1 MEKKL
6 FEQLI
11 TSMNEMVAIENGEMK
26 SLPEHV
32 HRHAIP
38 NVKSLRNNAG
48 MSQAEFAELIGAS
61 TATVQSWE
69 LERRVPSGIAL
80 RMLFLIEQNPNVVD
94 TLRTI

>member
-6 FEQLI
+6 FEQLV

-26 SLPEHV
+26 PLPEHV
-32 HRHAIP
+32 YRHSIP
-38 NVKSLRNNAG
+38 DVKSLRGNAG
-48 MSQAEFAELIGAS
+48 MSQAEFAEMIGAS

-69 LERRVPSGIAL
+69 LARRVPSGMAL
-80 RMLFLIEQNPNVVD
+80 RLLCLIERNPNVVD